1 MQCTSIVRY
10 HSEVAIGASAYMLGI
25 HEEIIITLN
34 ALCIMPLIEARTV
47 GGTMV
52 DEAGTKADALCVV
65 IISVD
70 TSE

>member
-1 MQCTSIVRY
+1 
-10 HSEVAIGASAYMLGI
+10 MLGI
-25 HEEIIITLN
+25 HGEIIITLN
-34 ALCIMPLIEARTV
+34 ALCIMPLIEDRTV

-52 DEAGTKADALCVV
+52 DEVGTKADALCVV